1 MHSLDPKQT
10 RAFLAAIEAGTVRGA
25 AEGLAVEPSTVSRA
39 IAGLE
44 RQLATTLIERG
55 RRGVQPTEA
64 GTLLRDLLRRQA
76 GELEALQ
83 SQFDDLKGMA
93 RGTVVLAVGEGFAG
107 DLVGG
112 ALPGFVAA
120 HPGISYTMTVGST
133 EAVTHR
139 IITDQAHIGLAYD
152 VQPDRQIKLLA
163 RNPQPLVML
172 ARPESR
178 FARTSGPLDM
188 AALAGF
194 PAAVAAGGTGIGALL
209 ARAEARTGQRLHAV
223 VQSGSIAVL
232 LAFARAGLGVTFLP
246 RFAAMADIAEGRLI
260 AHDIAEPAFRASEA
274 ALIARQ
280 GRELPRAAQALAGHL
295 ARHMLAY
302 SEPLTLRSAQR

>member
-1 MHSLDPKQT
+1 MHSLDPKRT
-10 RAFLAAIEAGTVRGA
+10 RAFLAAVEAGTVRGA
-25 AEGLAVEPSTVSRA
+25 AEVLAVEPSTISRA
-39 IAGLE
+39 IAALE

-55 RRGVQPTEA
+55 RRGVQLTEA
-64 GTLLRDLLRRQA
+64 GALLRDLLRRQA
-76 GELEALQ
+76 GELEALH

-112 ALPGFVAA
+112 ALPGFIAA
-120 HPGISYTMTVGST
+120 HPGIGYTMNVGST
-133 EAVTHR
+133 EAVAHQ
-139 IITDQAHIGLAYD
+139 IATDQAHIGLAYD
-152 VQPDRQIKLLA
+152 VQPDRQVKLLA

-172 ARPESR
+172 ARPNGPY
-178 FARTSGPLDM
+178 ARHSGPLDM

-223 VQSGSIAVL
+223 VQTGSIAVL

-246 RFAAMADIAEGRLI
+246 RFAAMADIKAGRLV
-260 AHDIAEPAFRASEA
+260 ARDIAEPAFRASKA
-274 ALIARQ
+274 VLIARQ
-280 GRELPRAAQALAGHL
+280 GRALPRAAQVLAGHL
-295 ARHMLAY
+295 ARQM
-302 SEPLTLRSAQR
+302 SAFSDP

>member
-25 AEGLAVEPSTVSRA
+25 AEALAVEPSTVSRA

-55 RRGVQPTEA
+55 RRGVQLTEA
-64 GTLLRDLLRRQA
+64 GALLRDLLRRQA
-76 GELEALQ
+76 GELEALH
-83 SQFDDLKGMA
+83 SQFDALKGMA

-112 ALPGFVAA
+112 ALPGFVAD
-120 HPGISYTMTVGST
+120 HPGISYRMNVGTT
-133 EAVTHR
+133 EAVTHQ
-139 IITDQAHIGLAYD
+139 ITTDQAHIGLAYD
-152 VQPDRQIKLLA
+152 VQPDRQIKSLA
-163 RNPQPLVML
+163 RFAQPLVML
-172 ARPESR
+172 ARPDSP
-178 FARTSGPLDM
+178 FAAPPGPLDM
-188 AALAGF
+188 AMAAGF

-209 ARAEARTGQRLHAV
+209 ARAEARSGQRLYAM

-246 RFAAMADIAEGRLI
+246 RFAAMADINEGRLI
-260 AHDIAEPAFRASEA
+260 AREINEPAFRASHA

-280 GRELPRAAQALAGHL
+280 GRALPRAAQALAAHL
-295 ARHMLAY
+295 ARQMTAF
-302 SEPLTLRSAQR
+302 SGV